1 VRWLCLRP
9 NFAPCLLSTMSTS
22 KQRQHELAAV
32 SFLVELLQNPD
43 ENITCFYFLLGL
55 VDKAGDL
62 GGRVDLQNMTDTER
76 TAVDSLL
83 TASMFWIT
91 VPRTHKELGCLESMH
106 CLCTNVK
113 KADVIHQR
121 GLKFFSSSSSSHAT
135 PFVCFF
141 HHIGNA
147 VASACYKDPRDLDQQ
162 SVDRGY
168 LRILHQRRST
178 WPTRFE
184 QVLPHGPEDTTRGLL
199 MWMKSESAPF
209 ISPVVIQALN
219 PFLALTLP
227 LTILYV
233 FTSHAL
239 ITDAVLPII
248 NAMCEY
254 IENNI
259 SANKTE
265 PIDTNVDITLS
276 RVLELMSNIAQRWSD
291 DLQRRH
297 WMSPHTT
304 HLLEMYDRILTACDL
319 LHLQG
324 RPLRSPIPKRS
335 ALLGTLLLQ
344 DFPGLARR
352 TAANRTRKLLHLSH
366 KPPSRTSWANM
377 LWALSCVTVTHRCVL
392 PGCMRTTADV
402 NALRLC
408 GGCRRVAYCSRR
420 CQKTDWSYSASGV
433 LPHRDVCQVLRDTC
447 QIHGLRRRLRATD
460 MSSPPSA
467 VFRASA
473 GDKIARYFLERTR
486 LEILTCRTCF
496 FVSTR
501 SCTHSRASGV
511 SVGGGV
517 GDGD

>member
-1 VRWLCLRP
+1 
-9 NFAPCLLSTMSTS
+9 
-22 KQRQHELAAV
+22 
-32 SFLVELLQNPD
+32 
-43 ENITCFYFLLGL
+43 
-55 VDKAGDL
+55 
-62 GGRVDLQNMTDTER
+62 VDLQNMTDTER

-91 VPRTHKELGCLESMH
+91 IPRTHEELRCLESMH
-106 CLCTNVK
+106 CLCTNVE
-113 KADVIHQR
+113 KADVLHQR
-121 GLKFFSSSSSSHAT
+121 GLKFLSSSSSSSHAT

-168 LRILHQRRST
+168 LRILHQQRST
-178 WPTRFE
+178 WPTWFE

-199 MWMKSESAPF
+199 MWTRSESAPF
-209 ISPVVIQALN
+209 TSPVVIQALN

-233 FTSHAL
+233 FTSHTL
-239 ITDAVLPII
+239 IRDAVLPYL
-248 NAMCEY
+248 NVMCKY
-254 IENNI
+254 IEHNI
-259 SANKTE
+259 NANKTE
-265 PIDTNVDITLS
+265 PIDTNVDHTHS

-297 WMSPHTT
+297 WMTPHAT

-324 RPLRSPIPKRS
+324 RPLRSLIPKRS

-344 DFPGLARR
+344 DFPDLARH
-352 TAANRTRKLLHLSH
+352 TAVNRTRKLLRLSH
-366 KPPSRTSWANM
+366 EPPSRTSWENM
-377 LWALSCVTVTHRCVL
+377 LWALSCVTVAHRCVL

-447 QIHGLRRRLRATD
+447 QVNGFRRRLHAID
-460 MSSPPSA
+460 MSSSQPSA
-467 VFRASA
+467 GFRTSA
-473 GDKIARYFLERTR
+473 GDDISRYFLERTR

-496 FVSTR
+496 FFSTR

-517 GDGD
+517 GE